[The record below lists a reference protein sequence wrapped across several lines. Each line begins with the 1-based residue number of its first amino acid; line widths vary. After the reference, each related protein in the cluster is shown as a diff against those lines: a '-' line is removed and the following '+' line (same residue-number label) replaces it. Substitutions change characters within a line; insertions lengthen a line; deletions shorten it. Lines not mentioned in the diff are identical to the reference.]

1 MAERKITDISNLL
14 DQFSAYLMLERG
26 LSDNTRAAY
35 LADTGRLL
43 SYLSDEGVSL
53 RDVTLDTLQNFVA
66 TLYDLGIASRS
77 QARIIAGVRSFFK
90 FLRMEGFLDGDPS
103 ALLEI
108 PRIGRRLPEVLTVR
122 EIDNMIA
129 AIDMSSPE
137 GQRNRAIIETL
148 YGCGMRVSEL
158 VNLELSK
165 VYIDEQ
171 FVVVTGKGDKERIV
185 PISDVALNEIRKYI
199 TEDRSR
205 LNIKSGED
213 HILFLN
219 RRGHRL
225 TRVMVF
231 YIVKRLAE
239 LAGVR
244 KVISPHTLRH
254 SFATHLLEGGAN
266 LRAIQQ
272 MLGHES
278 IATTE
283 IYIHI
288 DRSKLRDEILRCHPR
303 NRQPDNRDA

>member
-1 MAERKITDISNLL
+1 MTLRKITDIPALL
-14 DQFSAYLMLERG
+14 DQFAAYLLLERG
-26 LSDNTRAAY
+26 LSDNTRSAY
-35 LADTGRLL
+35 LADTGRLIT
-43 SYLSDEGVSL
+43 YLSDTGVTL
-53 RDVTLDTLQNFVA
+53 RDVTLETLQNFVA
-66 TLYDLGIASRS
+66 TLYDLGIATRS

-90 FLRMEGFLDGDPS
+90 FMRLEGFLDSDPS

-108 PRIGRRLPEVLTVR
+108 PRIGRRLPEVLTVE
-122 EIDNMIA
+122 EIDDMIA
-129 AIDMSSPE
+129 AIDMTTAE

-148 YGCGMRVSEL
+148 YGCGVRVSEL
-158 VNLELSK
+158 VNLEISK
-165 VYIDEQ
+165 VYFDEQ
-171 FVVVTGKGDKERIV
+171 FVVVTGKGNKERIV
-185 PISDVALNEIRKYI
+185 PISEVALNEISAYI
-199 TEDRSR
+199 RESRSR
-205 LNIKSGED
+205 LRIKPGED

-219 RRGHRL
+219 RSGHRL

-288 DRSKLRDEILRCHPR
+288 DRSKLREEIMRCHPR
-303 NRQPDNRDA
+303 NKWPVAEG

>member
-66 TLYDLGIASRS
+66 TLYDLGITSRS

-165 VYIDEQ
+165 VYFDEQ

-266 LRAIQQ
+266 LRAIQH

>member
-43 SYLSDEGVSL
+43 SYLSDEGVTL

-165 VYIDEQ
+165 VYFDEQ

-205 LNIKSGED
+205 LNIKPGEG
-213 HILFLN
+213 HILFLH

-266 LRAIQQ
+266 LRAIQH

-278 IATTE
+278 TATTE

>member
-14 DQFSAYLMLERG
+14 DQFSAYLLLERG
-26 LSDNTRAAY
+26 LSENTRSAY

-43 SYLSDEGVSL
+43 SYLSDEGVAL
-53 RDVTLDTLQNFVA
+53 RAVTLDTLQNFVA
-66 TLYDLGIASRS
+66 ALYDLGIASRS

-90 FLRMEGFLDGDPS
+90 FLRMEGYLDSDPS

-122 EIDNMIA
+122 EIDDMIA

-165 VYIDEQ
+165 VYFDEQ

-185 PISDVALNEIRKYI
+185 PISEVALSEIRKYV
-199 TEDRSR
+199 TDDRSR
-205 LNIKSGED
+205 LNIKPGED

-272 MLGHES
+272 MLGQES

-283 IYIHI
+283 IIIHI

-303 NRQPDNRDA
+303 NRNTDKRDA